1 MGIDGKK
8 ASMSLMAAIK
18 LVGGMG
24 RLAKMWRTAAS
35 GRNVDRWERQQQK
48 TRSKDTEVAQPT
60 MKKVDALATA
70 KSYSKFAAALGG
82 AISTG
87 NTTKLDI
94 AWIDASLF
102 A

>member
-1 MGIDGKK
+1 MDGKK
-8 ASMSLMAAIK
+8 TPLSLMAAIK

-35 GRNVDRWERQQQK
+35 GKQVDRWDRQRLQ

-60 MKKVDALATA
+60 MKKVDALVTA

-94 AWIDASLF
+94 AWVYPSMLV
-102 A
+102 